1 MNSPTNKLAVSA
13 ITALLLSAFGTMPSY
28 AATIPGAERGTA
40 LVQLKDTANLEVFH
54 EFNLLS
60 VEPVGENSPGLYQ
73 VELDPFS
80 SYESQIASLAS
91 SDAVSFAEPNYLIQ
105 VRDTSNDPQ
114 VITEETWGL
123 YASSSTSAFGSNA
136 VGAWASG
143 YTGSKAVYVAVID
156 SGIDVAHPDLAANM
170 WVNSGEI
177 AGNGLDDDAN
187 GFVDDI
193 NGYDFLNGDGSVFD
207 ANEHPHGTHVA
218 GTIGAVGGNGVGV
231 AGVAWNL
238 NLISAKIANGQGAST
253 TVDAIR
259 AIDYVTMLRT
269 KKGLDIIATNNSWGG
284 TGYSKALEDAIKR
297 GGDVGIIFVA
307 AAGND
312 GQNLDAAN
320 QYPAEYD
327 CTTPHRP
334 FDCVVS
340 VAAIGQNGDL
350 AGYSNYSGI
359 AVDIAAPGTNV
370 LSTVPGGYDMLSGTS
385 MAAPHVTGAIALC
398 LASYRGI
405 TAKQAIEKLKA
416 TAVSNPSLS
425 GKVVTGGHLN
435 VSAMV
440 SSCAQESTAMSG
452 ALTNH
457 VGSALYTDRARLDW
471 DDTATG
477 DYEQEI
483 QIAVGPDGCRGTFSH
498 HAFIGPGLTALPVF
512 NLEEAQF
519 YCFRV
524 RAIRDGQTTT
534 WATSPVFI
542 TWTSNLPFLTGK
554 VFMSDGVTPVAGVP
568 VRWLAEGA
576 VPGLDD
582 SNALITYTNLSG
594 EYVLQVSN
602 GTPGELF
609 IGMTRDAARG
619 RMTTPMIPWGLRAS
633 GKLTINQDAVVN
645 LVLPEQRVVNFT
657 LTDEDTGL
665 PIAGANL
672 LYEDLADNCIAGTFT
687 LFPGASE
694 SRCQFWPTGYSGRAA
709 KTDANGKV
717 SIAVLDGKY
726 TQNKIQTISFIHP
739 TSAGRIANFAI
750 TPSTSG
756 NVSVVMRG
764 SVNITGQV
772 FLDDGVTPVAN
783 ATVKWLPDGTP
794 RAGENTNALSTT
806 TNAQGEYTLRV
817 SLGNAGQIS
826 LHTPRD
832 ARSGARSN
840 PLLPWGIWAWTT
852 VAAVTESKVI
862 NLKAPKY
869 KNVTVKV
876 VNGSGA
882 PIANAVVQSADLS
895 VGCRP
900 GVYTVFAGGTS
911 PGCTSLPTGYSFA
924 APRTNLNGELV
935 LPLMELA
942 QTFTTQYRLS
952 VAHPTIGALVGTFT
966 TSPTADFTQVITLS
980 ELVTVSGRVL
990 MADGVTVVKNAPVK
1004 WLPVGLNGGP
1014 GFDDVPAVKT
1024 DSEGRYSLQVSPGTQ
1039 GELFVNTNRR
1049 VSTTDLADP
1058 QLPWGLYAGGTV
1070 TITASRTID
1079 ITLPRIEY
1087 LDYTVVEFASE
1098 EPVAGAKFVYG
1109 GLGETCTRNVYTPF
1123 PGATNPGCSF
1133 WPSGYSNTPVISNSQ
1148 GKAKIPVLAASQ
1160 LAYFDR
1166 FTFAVT
1172 HPIDNA
1178 RVLTANATGSTTS
1191 KLIMPGTPSKP
1202 EQPNATPLTNEV
1214 RLTWTEPWNGGA
1226 FIDYYKI
1233 WISPNAD
1240 GPFTL
1245 VTSGSCAGL
1254 VAPDQRT
1261 CVVTGLTPGVTYYF
1275 AIIAHNVVGYSQLS
1289 SATSATPL
1297 AAIGSFQQSSS
1308 PTITGSAVVGQFLVA
1323 TPGTWD
1329 SGTSF
1334 DYQWLLDGS
1343 AISGA
1348 IGSSYLVKAQDASKV
1363 ISVRVTAR
1371 KTGIESVT
1379 RTSVTMTPT
1388 WPTNGKLV
1396 DVSGTPAVGGML
1408 TARASSLLGS
1418 APVSYQWLRAGQP
1431 ISGATLSYYEPTA
1444 ADAGEAITV
1453 MLTSSVL
1460 SAVPE
1465 EIIKSE
1471 QVVITSIT
1479 EAVAITRSGLIEA
1492 VTSNTTTTASP
1503 VVTESPTA
1511 SPIATQSPA
1520 VAEAA
1525 STSKPVAPVVQRTL
1539 APFKPG
1545 AKALTQAQRK
1555 AIIDL
1560 LKANPTATKL
1570 TCTAVRTANTSKA
1583 KSLLLRKQA
1592 QQVCSYAVTQRKG
1605 LKVWVHSR
1613 VSENKRAEGLLVVGT
1628 ANPDAETN
1636 R

>member
-1 MNSPTNKLAVSA
+1 MTHFRGTSISFSVAL
-13 ITALLLSAFGTMPSY
+13 ALLATLIGAVPSY

-40 LVQLKDTANLEVFH
+40 LVQLKDSSNEDALDQFK
-54 EFNLLS
+54 LLS
-60 VEPVGENSPGLYQ
+60 IEPVGENSPGLYQ
-73 VELDPFS
+73 VELDPFTS
-80 SYESQIASLAS
+80 FESQIAALAKS
-91 SDAVSFAEPNYLIQ
+91 EDVSFAEPNYLIQ
-105 VRDTSNDPQ
+105 VKDTANDPR
-114 VITEETWGL
+114 VISEETWGL
-123 YASSSTSAFGSNA
+123 FASSSTSAFGSNA

-156 SGIDVAHPDLAANM
+156 SGIDVTHPDLAANM
-170 WVNSGEI
+170 WVNSGELV
-177 AGNGLDDDAN
+177 GNGIDDDAN

-193 NGYDFLNGDGSVFD
+193 HGYDFLNGDGSVFD
-207 ANEHPHGTHVA
+207 AGEHPHGTHVA

-231 AGVAWNL
+231 AGVAWNI
-238 NLISAKIANGQGAST
+238 NLISAKIANSQGAST

-312 GQNLDAAN
+312 GQNLDAFN

-350 AGYSNYSGI
+350 AGYSNYSGTS
-359 AVDIAAPGTNV
+359 VDIAAPGTNI

-416 TAVSNPSLS
+416 TAVSSPSFS

-440 SSCAQESTAMSG
+440 SSCAQENTALSG

-471 DDTATG
+471 DDTAIG

-483 QIAVGPDGCRGTFSH
+483 QVSVGPNGCRGTFSH
-498 HAFIGPGLTALPVF
+498 HAYIGPGLTALPVF

-524 RAIRDGQTTT
+524 RAIRDSQTTA
-534 WATSPVFI
+534 WVNSPLFI
-542 TWTSNLPFLTGK
+542 TWTSNLPFISGK
-554 VFMSDGVTPVAGVP
+554 VLMNDGVTPVAKMP
-568 VRWLAEGA
+568 VKWLAAGA
-576 VPGLDD
+576 YAGLD
-582 SNALITYTNLSG
+582 NEEALTVYTNLSG
-594 EYVLQVSN
+594 EYVLQVPN
-602 GTPGELF
+602 GTAGDLF
-609 IGMTRDAARG
+609 INTSRRANRGLDTIPPTPWGMELGGRLTVTQDQVINLTLPPISNINLTVREHGTNAPVSRAMIEFSGNTKTCKSPFPQAFAGATDLRCTSWPGGYAHSAPLTNANGQVTIPVLASEIVTNNDYSFIIKDPVNPARTTTFTVSPQAGNNTVDITMNPPVILSGRVLLSDGTPVAGAPVKWLNDGQYAGLEFAAALSATTNAQGVYSLQVPQGATG
-619 RMTTPMIPWGLRAS
+619 RLFVNTSRSPKNTAPTSPQIPWGLEYGGTTTVTESRTVDITLPPLHLLTFKAVAS
-633 GKLTINQDAVVN
+633 GTESPVVGAKLEFSGYTKTCKSP
-645 LVLPEQRVVNFT
+645 LPQ
-657 LTDEDTGL
+657 
-665 PIAGANL
+665 A
-672 LYEDLADNCIAGTFT
+672 
-687 LFPGASE
+687 FPGATSPV
-694 SRCQFWPTGYSGRAA
+694 CTFWPTGYAHSVGS
-709 KTDANGKV
+709 TNGQGEVK
-717 SIAVLDGKY
+717 IAVFQGSVVTNNTY
-726 TQNKIQTISFIHP
+726 SFLMRDP
-739 TSAGRIANFAI
+739 VDASKTRAFDI
-750 TPSTSG
+750 TPTESSTTK
-756 NVSVVMRG
+756 VVMNPP
-764 SVNITGQV
+764 VVVTGRV
-772 FLDDGVTPVAN
+772 LLSDGTPVA
-783 ATVKWLPDGTP
+783 G
-794 RAGENTNALSTT
+794 
-806 TNAQGEYTLRV
+806 
-817 SLGNAGQIS
+817 
-826 LHTPRD
+826 
-832 ARSGARSN
+832 
-840 PLLPWGIWAWTT
+840 
-852 VAAVTESKVI
+852 
-862 NLKAPKY
+862 
-869 KNVTVKV
+869 
-876 VNGSGA
+876 
-882 PIANAVVQSADLS
+882 
-895 VGCRP
+895 
-900 GVYTVFAGGTS
+900 
-911 PGCTSLPTGYSFA
+911 
-924 APRTNLNGELV
+924 
-935 LPLMELA
+935 
-942 QTFTTQYRLS
+942 
-952 VAHPTIGALVGTFT
+952 
-966 TSPTADFTQVITLS
+966 
-980 ELVTVSGRVL
+980 
-990 MADGVTVVKNAPVK
+990 APVK
-1004 WLPVGLNGGP
+1004 WLNDGQYAGLENENAITAVTNASGQYSIEIPGGNNG
-1014 GFDDVPAVKT
+1014 
-1024 DSEGRYSLQVSPGTQ
+1024 R
-1039 GELFVNTNRR
+1039 LFVNTSRR
-1049 VSTTDLADP
+1049 PDRTAPTTP
-1058 QLPWGLYAGGTV
+1058 IIPWGLDAGGSLTL
-1070 TITASRTID
+1070 TQSRTID
-1079 ITLPRIEY
+1079 ITLPAQNVVTFDIKEWASNEP
-1087 LDYTVVEFASE
+1087 VGSAKVEFS
-1098 EPVAGAKFVYG
+1098 GYTK
-1109 GLGETCTRNVYTPF
+1109 TCKSGYVPF
-1123 PGATNPGCSF
+1123 PGAANASCSF
-1133 WPSGYSNTPVISNSQ
+1133 WPGGYAHSQPIANAQGQVAVALIQGSLITDNSYTW
-1148 GKAKIPVLAASQ
+1148 I
-1160 LAYFDR
+1160 
-1166 FTFAVT
+1166 VT

-1178 RVLTANATGSTTS
+1178 RVTRVTFSPTVSMTVPVV
-1191 KLIMPGTPSKP
+1191 MPGTPSKP

-1226 FIDYYKI
+1226 FIDYYKV

-1297 AAIGSFQQSSS
+1297 VAIGSFQQSAS

-1371 KTGIESVT
+1371 KSGIESVT
-1379 RTSVTMTPT
+1379 RTSGTMTPT

-1418 APVSYQWLRAGQP
+1418 AQVSYQWLRAGQP

-1444 ADAGEAITV
+1444 EDAGEQLSV
-1453 MLTSSVL
+1453 QLSSDVLTS
-1460 SAVPE
+1460 VPTT
-1465 EIIKSE
+1465 IVQSE
-1471 QVVITSIT
+1471 TFVITSRT

-1503 VVTESPTA
+1503 VVSESPTA
-1511 SPIATQSPA
+1511 SPVATQSPT
-1520 VAEAA
+1520 VSEVV
-1525 STSKPVAPVVQRTL
+1525 STSKPVTLVVQRTL
-1539 APFKPG
+1539 SPFKPG
-1545 AKALTQAQRK
+1545 AKVLTQTQRK
-1555 AIIDL
+1555 AISDL

-1570 TCTAVRTANTSKA
+1570 VCTAVRTANTSKA

-1605 LKVWVHSR
+1605 LKVWVQSK
-1613 VSENKRAEGLLVVGT
+1613 VTTRAPLYGSLNL
-1628 ANPDAETN
+1628 AL

>member
-1 MNSPTNKLAVSA
+1 MFGSALRNLTIAASVSLVA
-13 ITALLLSAFGTMPSY
+13 TLVGGVPSY
-28 AATIPGAERGTA
+28 AAPIEGSAKGSA
-40 LVQLKDTANLEVFH
+40 LVQLKGDVDGVDY
-54 EFNLLS
+54 LS
-60 VEPVGENSPGLYQ
+60 SLGYWDAEAVGENSPGLY
-73 VELDPFS
+73 EITLDPFVS
-80 SYESQIASLAS
+80 HTSQLETLGKQEK
-91 SDAVSFAEPNYLIQ
+91 VEFAEPNYLVEIQ
-105 VRDTSNDPQ
+105 DTSNDPR
-114 VITEETWGL
+114 VISEETWGL
-123 YASSSTSAFGSNA
+123 LGTSASSSFGANA
-136 VGAWASG
+136 SGAWANG

-156 SGIDVAHPDLAANM
+156 SGIDVTHPDLASNV

-177 AGNGLDDDAN
+177 AGNGIDDDAN

-207 ANEHPHGTHVA
+207 AGEHPHGTHVA

-231 AGVAWNL
+231 SGVTWNV
-238 NLISAKIANGQGAST
+238 NLISAKIANAQGSST

-269 KKGLDIIATNNSWGG
+269 KKGLDIIASNNSWGG

-297 GGDVGIIFVA
+297 GGDAGILFVA

-312 GQNLDAAN
+312 GRNLDSFS

-340 VAAIGQNGDL
+340 VAAIGQDGNL
-350 AGYSNYSGI
+350 AGYSNYSGT

-398 LASYRGI
+398 LSSYRGI
-405 TAKQAIEKLKA
+405 TAKQAVEKLKA

-440 SSCAQESTAMSG
+440 SSCASETTALSG

-471 DDTATG
+471 DDTTIG

-483 QIAVGPDGCRGTFSH
+483 QVSVGPNGCRGTFQH
-498 HAFIGPGLTALPVF
+498 HAYIGPGLTALPVF

-524 RAIRDGQTTT
+524 RAIRDAQTTA
-534 WATSPVFI
+534 WVNSPVFI

-554 VFMSDGVTPVAGVP
+554 VFMGDGVTPVAGAP

-609 IGMTRDAARG
+609 IGMTRDAAKG
-619 RMTTPMIPWGLRAS
+619 RMTTPPIPWGLRAS

-645 LVLPEQRVVNFT
+645 LTLPQQRVVNFT
-657 LTDEDTGL
+657 VIDEDTNL
-665 PIAGANL
+665 PIPGVTL
-672 LYEDLADNCIAGTFT
+672 QYEDLADNCVSGSIT
-687 LFPGASE
+687 LFPGATE
-694 SRCQFWPTGYSGRAA
+694 TRCQFWPVGYSSRPAT
-709 KTDANGKV
+709 TDASGKV
-717 SIAVLDGKY
+717 VVPVLNGDY
-726 TQNKIQTISFIHP
+726 TRNKSQTISFRHP
-739 TSAGRIANFAI
+739 TSAGRVATFTI

-756 NVSVVMRG
+756 DVTVLMKG
-764 SVNITGQV
+764 AVNLTGTV
-772 FLDDGVTPVAN
+772 YLDDGVTPIAN

-794 RAGENTNALSTT
+794 RSGENTNALATT
-806 TNAQGEYTLRV
+806 TNAQGQYTLRV
-817 SLGNAGQIS
+817 SPGNPGQLS

-832 ARSGARSN
+832 PRTGSRSN
-840 PLLPWGIWAWTT
+840 PLIPWGLWAWTT
-852 VAAVTESKVI
+852 VPTLTESRTI
-862 NLKAPKY
+862 DLKAPKY
-869 KNVTVKV
+869 KNLTIKV
-876 VNGSGA
+876 VNSNGS
-882 PIANAVVQSADLS
+882 PIANAVIQSADLA
-895 VGCRP
+895 
-900 GVYTVFAGGTS
+900 VYCKTNGYAVTSLGSS
-911 PGCTSLPTGYSFA
+911 PGCQAWPTGYSGS
-924 APRTNLNGELV
+924 APRTNSSGEVV

-942 QTFTTQYRLS
+942 QTTAAQYRLS
-952 VAHPTIGALVGTFT
+952 VAHPTMTALISTFT
-966 TSPTADFTQVITLS
+966 ASPTVDTVQTVTLS

-990 MADGVTVVKNAPVK
+990 LADGATPVKNAPVK
-1004 WLPVGLNGGP
+1004 WLPVGVNGGL
-1014 GFDDVPAVKT
+1014 GYDAVTAYKT
-1024 DSEGRYSLQVSPGTQ
+1024 DDQGRYSIQVVPGTQ
-1039 GELFVNTNRR
+1039 GELFVNTTRR
-1049 VSTTDLADP
+1049 PATNELSDP

-1070 TITASRTID
+1070 TITTSRTID
-1079 ITLPRIEY
+1079 ITLPAIQY

-1098 EPVAGAKFVYG
+1098 EPVVGAKFVYG
-1109 GLGETCTRNVYTPF
+1109 GLAENCSANRYTPF
-1123 PGATNPGCSF
+1123 TGVTSPRCEF
-1133 WPSGYSNTPVISNSQ
+1133 WPSGYSSNPVLSDSQ
-1148 GKAKIPVLAASQ
+1148 GKAKIAVLAPS
-1160 LAYFDR
+1160 LFSNFTRY
-1166 FTFAVT
+1166 TFAVT

-1178 RVLTANATGSTTS
+1178 RVLTANATGATTS

-1202 EQPNATPLTNEV
+1202 EQPSATPLTNEV

-1233 WISPNAD
+1233 WVSPNAD

-1297 AAIGSFQQSSS
+1297 AAIGSFQQSAS

-1323 TPGTWD
+1323 TAGTWD

-1334 DYQWLLDGS
+1334 DYQWLADGS

-1348 IGSSYLVKAQDASKV
+1348 LGSSYLIKAQDAGKV
-1363 ISVRVTAR
+1363 ISVRMTAR
-1371 KTGIESVT
+1371 KTGVESVI
-1379 RTSVTMTPT
+1379 RTSTSLTPS
-1388 WPTNGKLV
+1388 WPVSGRLV
-1396 DVSGTPAVGGML
+1396 EIQGTPAVGAML

-1418 APVSYQWLRAGQP
+1418 SNVSYQWLRGGQP
-1431 ISGATLSYYEPTA
+1431 ISGATLAYYEPTA
-1444 ADAGEAITV
+1444 EDSGETITV
-1453 MLTSSVL
+1453 KLASDVLTS
-1460 SAVPE
+1460 VPDS
-1465 EIIKSE
+1465 IVQSE
-1471 QVVITSIT
+1471 QVIVVSRT
-1479 EAVAITRSGLIEA
+1479 EAVEITRSGLIEA
-1492 VTSNTTTTASP
+1492 VTLPTPTASNTSSSPSVSASMSPTASAPLATQSPTASP
-1503 VVTESPTA
+1503 VVPSDFKPA
-1511 SPIATQSPA
+1511 S
-1520 VAEAA
+1520 
-1525 STSKPVAPVVQRTL
+1525 VQKTL
-1539 APFKPG
+1539 VPFKPN
-1545 AKALTQAQRK
+1545 AKSLNSAQRK
-1555 AIIDL
+1555 AIVDL
-1560 LKANPTATKL
+1560 LNANPSATKII
-1570 TCTAVRTANTSKA
+1570 CTAVKLSGTSKSKALILRKNATQVCTFA
-1583 KSLLLRKQA
+1583 KSQR
-1592 QQVCSYAVTQRKG
+1592 TQ
-1605 LKVWVHSR
+1605 LKTWVQSK
-1613 VSENKRAEGLLVVGT
+1613 VSAAKAFEGRILISI
-1628 ANPDAETN
+1628 

>member
-1 MNSPTNKLAVSA
+1 MTHFRTTPISLSVALTLLATLIGAV
-13 ITALLLSAFGTMPSY
+13 PSF
-28 AATIPGAERGTA
+28 AATIPGTERGTA
-40 LVQLKDTANLEVFH
+40 LVQLKGSTARDVLAD
-54 EFNLLS
+54 FNLLS
-60 VEPVGENSPGLYQ
+60 IEPVGENSPGLYQ
-73 VELDPFS
+73 VELDPFT
-80 SYESQIASLAS
+80 SYESQISAIAKSEGVA
-91 SDAVSFAEPNYLIQ
+91 FAEPNYLIQ
-105 VRDTSNDPQ
+105 VRDTSNDPR
-114 VITEETWGL
+114 VISEETWGL
-123 YASSSTSAFGSNA
+123 YASSSTSAFGANA
-136 VGAWASG
+136 AGAWANG

-156 SGIDVAHPDLAANM
+156 SGIDVTHPDLAGNM
-170 WVNSGEI
+170 WVNSGELV
-177 AGNGLDDDAN
+177 GNGIDDDAN

-231 AGVAWNL
+231 AGVAWNI
-238 NLISAKIANGQGAST
+238 NLISAKIANSQGAST

-312 GQNLDAAN
+312 GQNLDSFN

-340 VAAIGQNGDL
+340 VAAIGQNGNL
-350 AGYSNYSGI
+350 AGYSNYSGT
-359 AVDIAAPGTNV
+359 AVDIAAPGTNI

-385 MAAPHVTGAIALC
+385 MAAPHVTGAIAMC

-471 DDTATG
+471 DDTAIG

-483 QIAVGPDGCRGTFSH
+483 QVSVGPNGCRGTFTH

-524 RAIRDGQTTT
+524 RAIRDAQTTAWVNT
-534 WATSPVFI
+534 PVFI

-554 VFMSDGVTPVAGVP
+554 VFMSDGVTPVAGAP

-619 RMTTPMIPWGLRAS
+619 RMTTPPIPWGLRAS

-645 LVLPEQRVVNFT
+645 LTLPQQRVVNFT
-657 LTDEDTGL
+657 VIDEDTNL
-665 PIAGANL
+665 PIPGVTL
-672 LYEDLADNCIAGTFT
+672 QYEDLADHCVAGSIT
-687 LFPGASE
+687 LFQGATNTT
-694 SRCQFWPTGYSGRAA
+694 CQFWPVGYSSRPAT
-709 KTDANGKV
+709 TDAAGKV
-717 SIAVLDGKY
+717 TVAVLNGEY
-726 TQNKIQTISFIHP
+726 IRNKSQTISFRHP
-739 TSAGRIANFAI
+739 TSVGRVATYTI

-756 NVSVVMRG
+756 DVSVLMKG
-764 SVNITGQV
+764 AVNLTGTV
-772 FLDDGVTPVAN
+772 YLDDGVTPVAN

-794 RAGENTNALSTT
+794 RAGENINALATT
-806 TNAQGEYTLRV
+806 TNSQGQYTLRV
-817 SLGNAGQIS
+817 SPGNPGQLS

-832 ARSGARSN
+832 PRSGARSN
-840 PLLPWGIWAWTT
+840 PLIPWGLWAWTT
-852 VAAVTESKVI
+852 VAAFTESRSI
-862 NLKAPKY
+862 DLKAPKY
-869 KNVTVKV
+869 KNLTIKV
-876 VNGSGA
+876 VNSNGT
-882 PIANAVVQSADLS
+882 PIQNAVIQSADLA
-895 VGCRP
+895 
-900 GVYTVFAGGTS
+900 VYCKTTGYAVSALGSS
-911 PGCTSLPTGYSFA
+911 PGCQAWPTGYSGS
-924 APRTNLNGELV
+924 APRTNSNGEAV

-942 QTFTTQYRLS
+942 QTTATQYRLS
-952 VAHPTIGALVGTFT
+952 VAHPTQTALISTFT
-966 TSPTADFTQVITLS
+966 TSPTADTVQVVTLS
-980 ELVTVSGRVL
+980 ELVTISGRVL
-990 MADGVTVVKNAPVK
+990 LADGTTPVRNAPVK
-1004 WLPVGLNGGP
+1004 WLPVGVNGGL
-1014 GFDDVPAVKT
+1014 GYDAVTAYKT
-1024 DSEGRYSLQVSPGTQ
+1024 DEQGRYSIQVVPGTQ
-1039 GELFVNTNRR
+1039 GELFVNTTRR
-1049 VSTTDLADP
+1049 PATNELSDP

-1070 TITASRTID
+1070 TITTSRTID
-1079 ITLPRIEY
+1079 ITLPAIQY

-1098 EPVAGAKFVYG
+1098 EPVVGAKFVYG
-1109 GLGETCTRNVYTPF
+1109 GLAEHCSANRYTPF
-1123 PGATNPGCSF
+1123 AGVTSPRCEF
-1133 WPSGYSNTPVISNSQ
+1133 WPSGYSSTPVLSDSQ
-1148 GKAKIPVLAASQ
+1148 GKAKIAVLSST
-1160 LAYFDR
+1160 LFSNFTR

-1178 RVLTANATGSTTS
+1178 RVLTANATGATTS

-1348 IGSSYLVKAQDASKV
+1348 IGASYLVKAQDASKV

-1371 KTGIESVT
+1371 KSGIESVT
-1379 RTSVTMTPT
+1379 RTSGTMTPT

-1418 APVSYQWLRAGQP
+1418 AQVSYQWLRAGQP
-1431 ISGATLSYYEPTA
+1431 ISGATLSYYEPTSE
-1444 ADAGEAITV
+1444 DAGEQLSV
-1453 MLTSSVL
+1453 QLSSEVLTS
-1460 SAVPE
+1460 VPTA
-1465 EIIKSE
+1465 IVQSE
-1471 QVVITSIT
+1471 TFVITSRT
-1479 EAVAITRSGLIEA
+1479 EAVAITRSGLIEV

-1503 VVTESPTA
+1503 VASESPTA
-1511 SPIATQSPA
+1511 SPVATQSPT
-1520 VAEAA
+1520 VSEVV
-1525 STSKPVAPVVQRTL
+1525 STSKPVTLVAQRTL

-1545 AKALTQAQRK
+1545 AKALTQTQRK
-1555 AIIDL
+1555 AVSDL

-1583 KSLLLRKQA
+1583 KSVLLRKQA

-1605 LKVWVHSR
+1605 LKVWVQSKNS
-1613 VSENKRAEGLLVVGT
+1613 VKTSEFGKIVLSAH
-1628 ANPDAETN
+1628 
-1636 R
+1636 